1 MWLELMYFIT
11 NQALI
16 CFAPMMA
23 RRRVVCACLSDIL
36 TTSDCCAP
44 FLYRS
49 YLQPAARHRYFIMGA
64 AQSIVLSSE
73 GAAAA
78 TTLVIA
84 GAVGYRISRM
94 TKPQVEIEGKGK
106 EGTEDEKLTPGRSR
120 GSPDVSKARK
130 KRSQK
135 GAASTQGADTGTSE
149 AGTSTAQVVPGGFDV
164 AVATTA
170 ATKDTS
176 KSKGKGKTKQA
187 LAASGRPG
195 TTAQNGDGSDDDAS
209 SATPSEAP
217 PPPVASASGSKSRKS
232 KKRKKPAPGASS
244 STSIL
249 TLANASSSK
258 ATLSASNSG
267 AVESSAA
274 LVPSPGTID
283 TTAARAEET
292 NLFAPHGSKS
302 KKPLHSGDASTT
314 EDNEDDG
321 KPFLASLSSSR
332 QQTIGQSRLSL
343 IPPKATPSSVYPD
356 TDSSWTHVRHGGPNR
371 RENSSSGLGQL
382 STSDAGVASS
392 SVTDDGYPS
401 SSPVAERAGDTEE
414 DKAGEQTQGLG
425 LRSSYVR
432 ASGDNMQKKTLAERL
447 LPKPRKTGVEE

>member
-1 MWLELMYFIT
+1 MLF
-11 NQALI
+11 
-16 CFAPMMA
+16 
-23 RRRVVCACLSDIL
+23 
-36 TTSDCCAP
+36 
-44 FLYRS
+44 RS
-49 YLQPAARHRYFIMGA
+49 
-64 AQSIVLSSE
+64 
-73 GAAAA
+73 
-78 TTLVIA
+78 
-84 GAVGYRISRM
+84 
-94 TKPQVEIEGKGK
+94 
-106 EGTEDEKLTPGRSR
+106 TEDEKVTPGRSR

-187 LAASGRPG
+187 SGRPG

-217 PPPVASASGSKSRKS
+217 PPPVALASGSKSRKS
-232 KKRKKPAPGASS
+232 KKRKKSAPGASS

-302 KKPLHSGDASTT
+302 KKPLQSGDASTT

-332 QQTIGQSRLSL
+332 QQTKGQSRLSL
-343 IPPKATPSSVYPD
+343 IPPKIGRA
-356 TDSSWTHVRHGGPNR
+356 HV
-371 RENSSSGLGQL
+371 
-382 STSDAGVASS
+382 
-392 SVTDDGYPS
+392 
-401 SSPVAERAGDTEE
+401 
-414 DKAGEQTQGLG
+414 
-425 LRSSYVR
+425 
-432 ASGDNMQKKTLAERL
+432 
-447 LPKPRKTGVEE
+447 

>member
-1 MWLELMYFIT
+1 MYFILFSIT
-11 NQALI
+11 RVDALFVRVCRI
-16 CFAPMMA
+16 FSPRQTVRSVLLPQLPPTA
-23 RRRVVCACLSDIL
+23 RI
-36 TTSDCCAP
+36 
-44 FLYRS
+44 
-49 YLQPAARHRYFIMGA
+49 ARHRYFIMGA

-84 GAVGYRISRM
+84 GAVGYRISKM
-94 TKPQVEIEGKGK
+94 TKPQGEIEGKGR
-106 EGTEDEKLTPGRSR
+106 EGTKEEKQTPGGSR
-120 GSPDVSKARK
+120 RSPDGSKPRK
-130 KRSQK
+130 KKSQK
-135 GAASTQGADTGTSE
+135 GIASKQAADTGTYE
-149 AGTSTAQVVPGGFDV
+149 AGTSMAQVVPGGFDV
-164 AVATTA
+164 AVAPTA

-176 KSKGKGKTKQA
+176 KPKGKGKTKQA
-187 LAASGRPG
+187 LAASGRAG

-209 SATPSEAP
+209 SATPSEAQ
-217 PPPVASASGSKSRKS
+217 PPPVALASGSKSRKS
-232 KKRKKPAPGASS
+232 KKRKKSAPGASS

-274 LVPSPGTID
+274 LVSSTD
-283 TTAARAEET
+283 AAARAEET
-292 NLFAPHGSKS
+292 NPFAPHGSKS

-332 QQTIGQSRLSL
+332 QQTIGQSRMSL
-343 IPPKATPSSVYPD
+343 IPPITSASSVYPD
-356 TDSSWTHVRHGGPNR
+356 TDSSWTHVRHGGHNR
-371 RENSSSGLGQL
+371 NDNSSSGLGQL
-382 STSDAGVASS
+382 SMSDAGVAS

-401 SSPVAERAGDTEE
+401 SSPVAERPDDTEE
-414 DKAGEQTQGLG
+414 DEAGEKTQGLG

-432 ASGDNMQKKTLAERL
+432 ASGDNTQKKTLAERL
-447 LPKPRKTGVEE
+447 LSKPRKTGVEE

>member
-1 MWLELMYFIT
+1 MLLELMYFIT
-11 NQALI
+11 NQDGTL
-16 CFAPMMA
+16 CFDLLRSDDGA
-23 RRRVVCACLSDIL
+23 RRVVCACLSYIL
-36 TTSDCCAP
+36 TTSDSVP
-44 FLYRS
+44 LPQ
-49 YLQPAARHRYFIMGA
+49 LPLTTARHRYFIMGA

-84 GAVGYRISRM
+84 GAVGYRISKM
-94 TKPQVEIEGKGK
+94 TKPQAEVEGKGK
-106 EGTEDEKLTPGRSR
+106 EGTEDEKVTPGRSR

-187 LAASGRPG
+187 SGRPG

-217 PPPVASASGSKSRKS
+217 PPPVALASGSKSRKS
-232 KKRKKPAPGASS
+232 KKRKKSAPGASS

-283 TTAARAEET
+283 TAAARAEET
-292 NLFAPHGSKS
+292 NLFVPHGSKS

-332 QQTIGQSRLSL
+332 QQMIGQSRLSL
-343 IPPKATPSSVYPD
+343 IPPKSTPSSVYPD

-371 RENSSSGLGQL
+371 RENNSSSGLGQL

-401 SSPVAERAGDTEE
+401 SSPVAERADDTEE
-414 DKAGEQTQGLG
+414 DEAGEQAQGLG

-432 ASGDNMQKKTLAERL
+432 ASGDNTQRKTLAERL